1 MIDVVKQFAHAETV
15 HLVNQKSNLIL
26 TYQKLHL

>member
-15 HLVNQKSNLIL
+15 YLVN
-26 TYQKLHL
+26 